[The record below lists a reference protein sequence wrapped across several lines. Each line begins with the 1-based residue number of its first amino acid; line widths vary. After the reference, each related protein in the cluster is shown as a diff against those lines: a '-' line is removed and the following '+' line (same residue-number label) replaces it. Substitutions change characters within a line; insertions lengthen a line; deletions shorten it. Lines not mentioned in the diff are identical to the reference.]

1 MSDLS
6 YRSPISIADHILSL
20 CLRRY
25 IPDAGFAIDEIP
37 VPMFGATAA
46 ASGRSG
52 AEALHALVRRFKLK

>member
-1 MSDLS
+1 
-6 YRSPISIADHILSL
+6 
-20 CLRRY
+20 LRRY